1 MSDRWITFDCF
12 GTLVDWNGGFRRAL
26 EPLAG
31 KEVDRLVEDYHR
43 MERIVESTSPHVSYR
58 EMLASTL
65 QHSAERCGIPC
76 SKRDSD
82 IISDSW
88 ELLQPFSDVES
99 TLVSLRHSGYRLAVL
114 TNCDNDLFEI
124 THSQFNERFD
134 LVITAEDVKDYKPS
148 QSHFRRFERM
158 TGVEEGD
165 WIHAACS
172 WYHDIVP
179 AAKLRIPSV
188 WLDREESGEDSS
200 LASIRIESASQ
211 LVEAVDRIGSSGR
224 SSG

>member
-1 MSDRWITFDCF
+1 MNERWITFDCF

-26 EPLAG
+26 DSFAG
-31 KEVDRLVEDYHR
+31 KDVDRLVENYHR
-43 MERIVESTSPHVSYR
+43 IERTVESASPHVSYR
-58 EMLASTL
+58 EVLASTL
-65 QHSAERCGIPC
+65 RQAAERCGIGC
-76 SKRDSD
+76 GRRDSE

-99 TLVSLRHSGYRLAVL
+99 TLASLRQSGYRLAVL

-148 QSHFRRFERM
+148 LSHFRRFERM
-158 TGVEEGD
+158 TGAGEKD
-165 WIHAACS
+165 WVHAACS

-179 AAKLRIPSV
+179 AAKLKIPSV
-188 WLDREESGEDSS
+188 WVDRGESGEDPF
-200 LASIRIESASQ
+200 LATIRIQSASD
-211 LVEAVDRIGSSGR
+211 LVEAVDRIVSTNG
-224 SSG
+224 